1 MTRGFIPRIG
11 LFVIIMATM
20 VFAVSCGR
28 KADPV
33 CPRSIKPDAVS
44 NVSARVS
51 GLGIDVSWTAAS
63 SELADLKYRI
73 LKSELK
79 ADECLTCP
87 REYVLIE
94 QLSCEDP
101 KLKRTEGNGLTYRDI
116 DVKNGYS
123 YSYVIVTCTESENCS
138 DESNHVDVVFP

>member
-1 MTRGFIPRIG
+1 MTRGFILRIG
-11 LFVIIMATM
+11 MVVIVMATM

-44 NVSARVS
+44 NVSARVN

-87 REYVLIE
+87 REYVLID
-94 QLSCEDP
+94 QLPYKSP
-101 KLKRTEGNGLTYRDI
+101 RLKRAGGNGLTYRDS
-116 DVKNGYS
+116 DVRNGYS
-123 YSYVIVTCTESENCS
+123 YSYVVVTCTESQICS
-138 DESNHVDVVFP
+138 DESNRADIVFP